1 MSGYAWNPSTK
12 LIEVEDDVWEA
23 LKKDKP
29 DVYELK
35 TKQVNCYDEMYA
47 LWKKDRATSA
57 YTQTA
62 KEKKN
67 RLNNDQQA
75 ETIDEIDHLYENN
88 EINLDNIGTRKDI
101 HVTSPTPQSDAKLP
115 TISKTK
121 KRKIGTKKRKAD
133 EEDPY
138 QNMIMNSLDN
148 IVHALDRNSKTYEIT
163 YNVPKK
169 YKYKK
174 IKSSKVLL
182 MLRMTSSSSSSSS
195 SLHTCTP
202 A

>member
-1 MSGYAWNPSTK
+1 MDVAFIEAMLKEQNVGNRPNETFSPQAYTNIVKALSDKFNTTFKKDNLKNRIKTLKKYFTQFHDVFQGVSLSGYAWNPSTK

-29 DVYELK
+29 DIYELK

-75 ETIDEIDHLYENN
+75 EAIDEIDHLYENN

-115 TISKTK
+115 TI
-121 KRKIGTKKRKAD
+121 
-133 EEDPY
+133 
-138 QNMIMNSLDN
+138 
-148 IVHALDRNSKTYEIT
+148 
-163 YNVPKK
+163 
-169 YKYKK
+169 
-174 IKSSKVLL
+174 
-182 MLRMTSSSSSSSS
+182 
-195 SLHTCTP
+195 
-202 A
+202 

>member
-1 MSGYAWNPSTK
+1 MDVAFIEATLKEQNVRNRPNETLSPHAYTKIVKALRVSLSGYAWNPSTR

-35 TKQVNCYDEMYA
+35 TKQVNCYDEMYD

-57 YTQTA
+57 YTQTT

-88 EINLDNIGTRKDI
+88 KINLDNISTSKDI
-101 HVTSPTPQSDAKLP
+101 HVTSPTPQLDAKLP

-121 KRKIGTKKRKAD
+121 KRKVDK
-133 EEDPY
+133 EDPY
-138 QNMIMNSLDN
+138 QNMIVNSLDN
-148 IVHALDRNSKTYEIT
+148 IVLD
-163 YNVPKK
+163 
-169 YKYKK
+169 
-174 IKSSKVLL
+174 
-182 MLRMTSSSSSSSS
+182 
-195 SLHTCTP
+195 SLSLIE
-202 A
+202 